1 MKSEQFVLLNQQLM
15 NKTIS
20 KRSLSPGDENISV
33 NEIIEIFFSNNK
45 VKEEIFESYNDTIL
59 LTLQSMV
66 S

>member
-1 MKSEQFVLLNQQLM
+1 MKNEQFVWLNQQLM

-33 NEIIEIFFSNNK
+33 NEIIEKYFSNNK

-59 LTLQSMV
+59 LIL
-66 S
+66 

>member
-1 MKSEQFVLLNQQLM
+1 MKREQFVLLNQQLM